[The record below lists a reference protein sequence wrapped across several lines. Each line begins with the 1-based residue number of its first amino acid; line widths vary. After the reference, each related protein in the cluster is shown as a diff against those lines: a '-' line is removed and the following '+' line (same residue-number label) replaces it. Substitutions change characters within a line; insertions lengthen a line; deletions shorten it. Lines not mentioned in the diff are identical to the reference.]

1 MGSGRGKKYEYIP
14 DYTAQNAY
22 AEQAR
27 KEWSRYTDK
36 YLPIAQNLIGE
47 IGDHPEE
54 LDAAV
59 NTSNQ
64 RQDQAATGAFD
75 TLGMYGTQ
83 LSPIQRE
90 AMLTKL
96 NASKALGAV
105 TARTE
110 QRRSINDRNEA
121 LRAALVGEGMGIRG
135 LSTSALG
142 AAAQAEQE
150 RNASGYQIA
159 ASKTARSQAK
169 AQGTLGLIGQG
180 VGAGLTAAA
189 LFS

>member
-47 IGDHPEE
+47 IGAHPEE

-59 NTSNQ
+59 NTSNMK
-64 RQDQAATGAFD
+64 QDQAGQDVMD
-75 TLGMYGTQ
+75 TLGMYGVQ
-83 LSPIQRE
+83 LNPMQRE

-169 AQGTLGLIGQG
+169 AQGTMQLIGQG
-180 VGAGLTAAA
+180 IGTAAMVA
-189 LFS
+189 AMS